1 MTRFDH
7 ACERGDVFQAE
18 LAAREIGHMSLANA
32 LRLVCLYAA
41 ADSEKF
47 EAAAVKFVGRL
58 IVERRDTTL
67 ASIHLAAAALA
78 ELRGHRREDAVR
90 VLQRLL

>member
-1 MTRFDH
+1 
-7 ACERGDVFQAE
+7 
-18 LAAREIGHMSLANA
+18 MSLANA

-41 ADSEKF
+41 SDSEKF

-78 ELRGHRREDAVR
+78 ELRGHRQQAAVKT
-90 VLQRLL
+90 LLSML